1 MSAWRNACA
10 QVREVLAGVGP
21 ILSGL
26 SRLTQKKGP
35 KGRGVGNR
43 QRLIHKLPELQ
54 KLRIE
59 ALNMV
64 EAEIKGIDEKLAS
77 DAEERRPT
85 L

>member
-1 MSAWRNACA
+1 
-10 QVREVLAGVGP
+10 
-21 ILSGL
+21 
-26 SRLTQKKGP
+26 LTQKKNP

-54 KLRIE
+54 KLRID
-59 ALNMV
+59 ALNKI

-77 DAEERRPT
+77 DAEERRPI